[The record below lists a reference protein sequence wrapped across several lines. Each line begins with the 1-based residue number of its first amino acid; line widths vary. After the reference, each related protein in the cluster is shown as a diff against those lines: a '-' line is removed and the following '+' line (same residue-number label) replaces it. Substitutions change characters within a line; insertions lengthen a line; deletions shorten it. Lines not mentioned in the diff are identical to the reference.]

1 MREFDSHPRLQRSR
15 VRSLAKELNTSAE
28 LTHRRTNHSMIG
40 DAAWSKNWVGCFYP
54 KLLKRSGLTPREL
67 IHQTSVTLAPI
78 FRGRLD
84 LRLLTAGCCRDS
96 K

>member
-15 VRSLAKELNTSAE
+15 VRSLAKELNTSPV

-54 KLLKRSGLTPREL
+54 KLLKRSGLTPR
-67 IHQTSVTLAPI
+67 QTHSPNVGNISPY
-78 FRGRLD
+78 FQGRLD